1 MSDEFCTFVPDD
13 PSCQQAEPAPRPEGG
28 EDRPIPDGGQEA
40 REGMGEGMMEEKEAR
55 GMEA

>member
-13 PSCQQAEPAPRPEGG
+13 PSCQQAAEPDSRPAGG
-28 EDRPIPDGGQEA
+28 EDRPMPEGGDMKMDDHSA
-40 REGMGEGMMEEKEAR
+40 EKEAR